1 MGKRKKIRKLF
12 KYIYWDEYKDKDEKR
27 KKVQK

>member
-12 KYIYWDEYKDKDEKR
+12 KYIYRDEYKDRDEKM